1 MEIRQLKYLLSA
13 VRHGSI
19 KEAAREHFVT
29 QPAVSIQIK
38 KLEEEI
44 GEKLLIRSGR
54 RVVPTQVGELFISHA
69 DDILKRIE
77 SLRASTEEFK
87 SLRTGFL
94 RLGAIDS
101 AGVYVLPP
109 VFRSFRRKFPGIEIR
124 VAVSDTR
131 GLMRSLQSGEIELA
145 VATLPPAGEGYVV
158 QPIYRDQLV
167 LVANPRHQLARARR
181 PSLRAV
187 AETGLIM
194 YPPQSTTRRLV
205 EQVFLAAGISPRAAM
220 EISSPEAMKRLTE
233 TGLGASILPYRVVAA
248 EIRRGTLKAIPTGKT
263 RFFRM
268 LGVVYKNDENLSPP
282 SRMFLK
288 MLMEKYPKEKS

>member
-1 MEIRQLKYLLSA
+1 MEIRQLSYLLSA

-29 QPAVSIQIK
+29 QPAVSIQLR
-38 KLEEEI
+38 KLEEEV
-44 GEKLLIRSGR
+44 GERLLIRSGR
-54 RVVPTQVGELFISHA
+54 RVVPTQAGEAFIGRA
-69 DDILKRIE
+69 DDILKRVE
-77 SLRASTEEFK
+77 SLRVSTEEYR

-109 VFRSFRRKFPGIEIR
+109 VFRAFRRKFPGIEIR

-131 GLMRSLQSGEIELA
+131 GLMRSLRAGEIELA
-145 VATLPPAGEGYVV
+145 VATLPLSIEGLTVR
-158 QPIYRDQLV
+158 PIYRDQLV
-167 LVANPRHQLARARR
+167 LVAHPRHALARARR

-194 YPPQSTTRRLV
+194 YPPESTTRRLI

-233 TGLGASILPYRVVAA
+233 TGLGASILPYQVVAP
-248 EIRRGTLKAIPTGKT
+248 ELRRGTLKAIATGKSQ
-263 RFFRM
+263 FYRM
-268 LGVVYKNDENLSPP
+268 LGAVYKNDEDLSPP
-282 SRMFLK
+282 AREFLN
-288 MLMEKYPKEKS
+288 MLMEKYHKE

>member
-13 VRHGSI
+13 IRHGSI
-19 KEAAREHFVT
+19 KESARENFVT
-29 QPAVSIQIK
+29 QPAVSIQLK
-38 KLEEEI
+38 KLEEEV
-44 GEKLLIRSGR
+44 GEKLFIRRGR
-54 RVVPTQVGELFISHA
+54 QVVPTQVGEAFIAQA
-69 DDILKRIE
+69 DDILKRVE
-77 SLRASTEEFK
+77 SLRVSTEEFK

-94 RLGAIDS
+94 CLGAIDS

-109 VFRSFRRKFPGIEIR
+109 VFRTFRRKFPGIEIR

-158 QPIYRDQLV
+158 RPIYRDDMV
-167 LVANPRHQLARARR
+167 LVAHPQHQLAQARR

-187 AETGLIM
+187 AESGLIM
-194 YPPQSTTRRLV
+194 YPPESTTRRLI

-233 TGLGASILPYRVVAA
+233 TGLGASILPFQVVAA
-248 EIRRGTLKAIPTGKT
+248 EIRRGSLKVIPTGKAKFY
-263 RFFRM
+263 RR

-282 SRMFLK
+282 GRVFLN
-288 MLMEKYPKEKS
+288 MLLEKYAKEKH